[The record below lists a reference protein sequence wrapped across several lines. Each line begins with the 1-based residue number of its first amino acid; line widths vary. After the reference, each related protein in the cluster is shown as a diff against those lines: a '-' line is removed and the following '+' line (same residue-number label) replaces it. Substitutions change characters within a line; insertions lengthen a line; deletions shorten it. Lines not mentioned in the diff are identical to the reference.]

1 MLASSNS
8 SLRSFLIAKGF
19 TGAGAFASAF
29 GRLGRLPLLAL
40 PYVGY
45 KMVESLADPNG
56 DPFMKAAMLAEFAG
70 GFAGGFTAKAQS
82 GFKSG
87 HQSTEAM
94 LNRIIHEGPLSKTW
108 LHKPAS
114 WLANRAGFK
123 VCFSAGTP
131 IRTPLG
137 TCLIEDI
144 RVGDMVLSR
153 DEANPNGLVV
163 AQRVE
168 EVFEHNGLIWE
179 LRIAGRVI
187 RSTAEHPFYQDAA
200 GWVPLHA
207 LQVGDRIALRIQREN
222 KSG

>member
-1 MLASSNS
+1 
-8 SLRSFLIAKGF
+8 
-19 TGAGAFASAF
+19 
-29 GRLGRLPLLAL
+29 
-40 PYVGY
+40 
-45 KMVESLADPNG
+45 
-56 DPFMKAAMLAEFAG
+56 MKAAMIGELVGGLAGARGYASAGALLQRLIHEGPISRRPTLHKAATSAAEFAG
-70 GFAGGFTAKAQS
+70 FKA
-82 GFKSG
+82 
-87 HQSTEAM
+87 
-94 LNRIIHEGPLSKTW
+94 
-108 LHKPAS
+108 
-114 WLANRAGFK
+114 
-123 VCFSAGTP
+123 CFSAGTP

-153 DEANPNGLVV
+153 DESNPDGLVV
-163 AQRVE
+163 VQRVE